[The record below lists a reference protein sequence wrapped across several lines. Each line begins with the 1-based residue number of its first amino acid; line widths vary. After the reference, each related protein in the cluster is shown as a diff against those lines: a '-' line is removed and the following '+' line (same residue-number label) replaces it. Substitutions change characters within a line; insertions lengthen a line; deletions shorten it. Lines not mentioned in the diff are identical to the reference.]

1 MVQPIKAINKKVYQ
15 LNHVDELK
23 VVEGKRKSLYVS
35 TCLSEDI
42 LVVEEPLQIW
52 LNYYDPKCGNYL
64 RKSLTITMRTPNN
77 DRALVY
83 GLLLAEGVITAI
95 SQVQSI
101 VVGSDQVNIDQ
112 VNTGQAL
119 AEANQIDV
127 TLSAETKLDWR
138 SLERQLASHSSCGL
152 CGKSAVQALALNRA
166 KVTESEPLSVTAN
179 EIIQLPNLLSARQ
192 TLFRETGAV
201 HGAGFYCN
209 GEMKDVQEDVGRH
222 NAVDKLIGQL
232 LLSGEN
238 ISAGVLVL
246 SGRVSFDLMQK
257 AVLAGIE
264 IIVAVGAPSSLA
276 LLVAQQ
282 FDLTLIGFT
291 RTECF
296 NVYHGHWRISE

>member
-1 MVQPIKAINKKVYQ
+1 MSQQVKAVTKKGYQ
-15 LNHVDELK
+15 LKQSNSDSQLIN
-23 VVEGKRKSLYVS
+23 VS
-35 TCLSEDI
+35 AHLSEDV
-42 LVVEEPLQIW
+42 LVLEEPLQIW
-52 LNYYDPKCGNYL
+52 LSYYDPKCDNYL

-83 GLLLAEGVITAI
+83 GLLLAEGVISEI
-95 SQVQSI
+95 SQVLSI
-101 VVGSDQVNIDQ
+101 AVGSDQL
-112 VNTGQAL
+112 NTDEASV
-119 AEANQIDV
+119 EANQIDV
-127 TLSAETKLDWR
+127 TLSADTKLDWR

-152 CGKSAVQALALNRA
+152 CGKSAVQALALNRE
-166 KVTESEPLSVTAN
+166 KVTESEPLSVSAN
-179 EIIQLPNLLSARQ
+179 EIIQLPNLLRAQ
-192 TLFRETGAV
+192 QALFQQTGAV

-232 LLSGEN
+232 LLSNEN

-296 NVYHGHWRISE
+296 NVYHGHWRIND

>member
-1 MVQPIKAINKKVYQ
+1 MSQQVKAVTKKRYQ
-15 LNHVDELK
+15 LKQSDCGSQLVDVGAYLCED
-23 VVEGKRKSLYVS
+23 VVVL
-35 TCLSEDI
+35 
-42 LVVEEPLQIW
+42 EEPLQIW

-77 DRALVY
+77 DCALVY
-83 GLLLAEGVITAI
+83 GLLLAEGVITEI

-101 VVGSDQVNIDQ
+101 VVGSDQLNIDQ
-112 VNTGQAL
+112 VNTDQPL
-119 AEANQIDV
+119 VEANQIDV

-152 CGKSAVQALALNRA
+152 CGKSAVQALALNRE
-166 KVTESEPLSVTAN
+166 KVTESEPLSVSVH
-179 EIIQLPNLLSARQ
+179 EIIQLPNLLRAQ
-192 TLFRETGAV
+192 QALFQQTGAV

-238 ISAGVLVL
+238 TSAGVLVL

>member
-1 MVQPIKAINKKVYQ
+1 MSQQVKAVTKKRYQ
-15 LNHVDELK
+15 LKQSNSDGQLID
-23 VVEGKRKSLYVS
+23 VS
-35 TCLSEDI
+35 AHLSEDV
-42 LVVEEPLQIW
+42 LVLEEPLQIW
-52 LNYYDPKCGNYL
+52 LSYYDPKCDNYL

-83 GLLLAEGVITAI
+83 GLLLAEGVISEI
-95 SQVQSI
+95 SQVLSI
-101 VVGSDQVNIDQ
+101 AVGSDQL
-112 VNTGQAL
+112 NTDEASV
-119 AEANQIDV
+119 EANQIDV
-127 TLSAETKLDWR
+127 TLSADTKLDWR

-152 CGKSAVQALALNRA
+152 CGKSAVQALALNRE

-179 EIIQLPNLLSARQ
+179 EIIQLPNLLRAQ
-192 TLFRETGAV
+192 QALFQQTGAV
-201 HGAGFYCN
+201 HSAGFYCN
-209 GEMKDVQEDVGRH
+209 GEMKYVQEDVGRH